1 MQLKNLSTKFLGRNV
16 IYYKKIQSTQDE
28 ILKNVNDMP
37 NGTIVI
43 ADIQTLGRGT
53 HGRTWYTDETNN
65 IAFSILIK
73 LECNIKKIDGITVE
87 IAKTI
92 LDIMKRKYGIIL
104 NIKEPND
111 IVINNKKIG
120 GILTEAKIL
129 SEKVRY
135 LVIGIGINTSKENFT
150 EDIKNIA
157 TSIKK
162 EFNINIDTLE
172 FITEFCNAFEEKILR
187 RFKVTI

>member
-1 MQLKNLSTKFLGRNV
+1 
-16 IYYKKIQSTQDE
+16 
-28 ILKNVNDMP
+28 
-37 NGTIVI
+37 
-43 ADIQTLGRGT
+43 
-53 HGRTWYTDETNN
+53 
-65 IAFSILIK
+65 
-73 LECNIKKIDGITVE
+73 
-87 IAKTI
+87 
-92 LDIMKRKYGIIL
+92 MKRKYGIIL